1 MVFQPT
7 LPARGATRHR
17 SFRLWQQSDFN
28 PRSPH
33 GERRFIAIIWRW
45 MCRFQPTLPARGAT
59 RRFSVTPR
67 VVHISTHAPRTGSD
81 RHARHRLTPCSQF
94 QPTLP
99 ARGATGRGCGRKRL
113 LGLFQP
119 TLPARGATDVAKGR
133 KRPRKDFNPRSPH
146 GERRFSDLP
155 VISGREFQPTLP
167 ARGATLRV
175 RRRHPLPCE
184 FQPTLPARGATFVN
198 SIKAPKLLISTHAP
212 RTGSDFAFP
221 ALPSGRSIS
230 THAPRTGS
238 VG

>member
-119 TLPARGATDVAKGR
+119 TLPARGATR
-133 KRPRKDFNPRSPH
+133 TR
-146 GERRFSDLP
+146 GELP
-155 VISGREFQPTLP
+155 T
-167 ARGATLRV
+167 
-175 RRRHPLPCE
+175 PL
-184 FQPTLPARGATFVN
+184 T
-198 SIKAPKLLISTHAP
+198 ISTHAP
-212 RTGSDFAFP
+212 RTGSDFCYTD
-221 ALPSGRSIS
+221 SIL
-230 THAPRTGS
+230 GNK
-238 VG
+238 